1 MGSVTV
7 IISKSW
13 KVHFLR
19 LLFTKAEDNLLVRF
33 DFESLSRSR
42 KYSINVS
49 LVEKGNQWMTDIVP
63 V

>member
-13 KVHFLR
+13 KVRFLR

-42 KYSINVS
+42 KYGINVS